1 MKLEIKHLSAY
12 LPYGIT
18 FKSEMD
24 KPFDE
29 VGINPIWT
37 AEGMIKMLGDY
48 CLITKDNND
57 AYALQTCK
65 PILRPLSQLT
75 KEITHNGEKFVPMIE
90 IVKMIEPYYVEI
102 DESTSDFNV
111 INEST
116 GKDRV
121 YQLRYKNNY
130 NNQGEISM
138 LNFHENEKCL
148 WHSDRIIPIKCHDKL
163 FEWHF
168 DIYGLIENNLAI
180 EKL

>member
-1 MKLEIKHLSAY
+1 MKTLELKHLSAY
-12 LPYGIT
+12 LPYDLDVVCI
-18 FKSEMD
+18 D
-24 KPFDE
+24 KGVTYFGKQISIHSFRIRKNFISNNYQLVYE
-29 VGINPIWT
+29 N
-37 AEGMIKMLGDY
+37 EGVNIKD
-48 CLITKDNND
+48 I
-57 AYALQTCK
+57 K
-65 PILRPLSQLT
+65 PLLRPLSQLT
-75 KEITHNGEKFVPMIE
+75 QEIEHNGERFVPMIE
-90 IVKMIEPYYVEI
+90 IVKMIEPYYVKI

-111 INEST
+111 INKCI

>member
-1 MKLEIKHLSAY
+1 MKLETKHLAAY
-12 LPYGIT
+12 LPYELEVFNKFYSNIENLLAINTSGT
-18 FKSEMD
+18 CFTDNFFKEWLHISKY
-24 KPFDE
+24 KP
-29 VGINPIWT
+29 
-37 AEGMIKMLGDY
+37 L
-48 CLITKDNND
+48 
-57 AYALQTCK
+57 
-65 PILRPLSQLT
+65 LRPLSQLT
-75 KEITHNGEKFVPMIE
+75 QEIEHNGERFVPMIE
-90 IVKMIEPYYVEI
+90 IVKMIEPYYVKI

-111 INEST
+111 INKCI

>member
-1 MKLEIKHLSAY
+1 MRLRGFRNFKNNIEMKLEIKHLSAY
-12 LPYGIT
+12 LPYELKFEQMGGKNYTLMPSNISC
-18 FKSEMD
+18 FD
-24 KPFDE
+24 YQFGKP
-29 VGINPIWT
+29 
-37 AEGMIKMLGDY
+37 L
-48 CLITKDNND
+48 
-57 AYALQTCK
+57 
-65 PILRPLSQLT
+65 LRPLSQLT
-75 KEITHNGEKFVPMIE
+75 QEIEHNEEKFVPMIE

-111 INEST
+111 INKCI

-168 DIYGLIENNLAI
+168 DIFGLIENNLAI